1 MEIIWL
7 RIKIWIKGFFKKE
20 NKTDHIYV
28 YEEKEDE

>member
-7 RIKIWIKGFFKKE
+7 RIKIWIKSFFVKE

-28 YEEKEDE
+28 YEEEDK